1 VKGNFL
7 ETDNDQHASLESLR
21 SDTAELLDGYLY
33 GLLKQGGI
41 RVQTTDE
48 NGLSKVE
55 MIDLTAAMLNV
66 IRQRVKDLKLGGFA
80 VEGSSTADLI
90 KKADARMKFGGKPIP
105 LPPIDTR
112 RDDAAT
118 A

>member
-1 VKGNFL
+1 MNTL
-7 ETDNDQHASLESLR
+7 EETGQPSMESMR
-21 SDTAELLDGYLY
+21 GDTADLLDGYLY
-33 GLLKQGGI
+33 KLLQQGGI
-41 RVQTTDE
+41 RIQVTDE
-48 NGLSKVE
+48 NGCAKVE

-66 IRQRVKDLKLGGFA
+66 IRQRVKDLKLGGLA

-90 KKADARMKFGGKPIP
+90 KKAESRMKFAGKPI

-112 RDDAAT
+112 NNDAAT

>member
-1 VKGNFL
+1 MS
-7 ETDNDQHASLESLR
+7 DQHDEDHGSLESLR

-33 GLLKQGGI
+33 KLLKQGGI
-41 RVQTTDE
+41 RIQVTDE
-48 NGLSKVE
+48 EGNAKVE

-66 IRQRVKDLKLGGFA
+66 IRQRVKDLKLGGLA

-90 KKADARMKFGGKPIP
+90 KKAESRMKFAGKAIQ
-105 LPPIDTR
+105 LPPVNTR
-112 RDDAAT
+112 DDDAAT